1 MSRVTENERTLEQ
14 VSKIICQIQLGDTKM
29 MTIPISGILSDISR
43 SLAVIA
49 DALAKN
55 QEDKA

>member
-1 MSRVTENERTLEQ
+1 MSRVTDNEMILENIAKTF
-14 VSKIICQIQLGDTKM
+14 SKIQFADPA
-29 MTIPISGILSDISR
+29 IPITGILSDISR

-55 QEDKA
+55 QEDKV

>member
-1 MSRVTENERTLEQ
+1 MSRVTDNEMTLENIVKVFSNVQ
-14 VSKIICQIQLGDTKM
+14 VADPA
-29 MTIPISGILSDISR
+29 IPITGILSDISR

-55 QEDKA
+55 QEDKV

>member
-1 MSRVTENERTLEQ
+1 MSRVTDNEAVLENIA
-14 VSKIICQIQLGDTKM
+14 KIITQIKFGDPGM

-43 SLAVIA
+43 SLAAIA

-55 QEDKA
+55 QEDKV